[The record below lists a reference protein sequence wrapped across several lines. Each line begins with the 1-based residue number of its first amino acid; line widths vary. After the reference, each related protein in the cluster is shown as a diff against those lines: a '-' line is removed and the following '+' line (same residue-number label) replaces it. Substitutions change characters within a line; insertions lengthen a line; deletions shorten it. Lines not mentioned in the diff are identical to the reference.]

1 MGQTPPA
8 PDEDAGP
15 NASAISHADAASGAF
30 RTLLESVRRR
40 VDARLAD
47 LLAER
52 VAEAAGHGPDTAAMV
67 GAVRSLTLRGGKRFR
82 PAMVLAAYAAAG
94 GELGERAE
102 LAVIEAGAALELLQT
117 YLLVHDDWMDGDET
131 RRGGPSVHALLQA
144 HFGDRARGDASA
156 ILAGDHASAL
166 SQECLARAVS
176 GRRDAAEIFHFF
188 ARMQQQ
194 VILGQQLDLSGR
206 SEDVEAMHQLKT
218 GAYTVRGPLRLGA
231 LFASA
236 SEQAAAALDRYAAPL
251 GVAFQLRDDLLGA
264 FGEPAETGKPFG
276 NDLRAGK
283 RTAVV
288 AEAEAGALLGEGGR
302 ATLAAVFGRAT
313 ATDAELRAASRA
325 LDSCGARAAVEARL
339 DALVGQALGALRE
352 APLSPAGALVLE
364 GAASALTAR
373 RS

>member
-131 RRGGPSVHALLQA
+131 RRGGPSVHALLQE